1 MNNKVNSVLNSIEK
15 IDNLIMEADV
25 SVSDVMSDVYSK
37 QFKMEGNVTEDYI
50 NHEYYQESVIAGI
63 LIGGGIIAVLAT
75 AIVLITKHVKKSA
88 SGDPE
93 KKNDTSTAAGV
104 SLDKPEEFNKKVE
117 QLKSE
122 LEKAG
127 GKLTISD
134 VGFDASKL
142 KQKYEMIKELCG
154 YAETFLKGTEDD
166 EIDGALNEF
175 NKKLEEINGIDYKLS
190 EDVDVTSASLDEIK
204 SLAGPIQQMTANL
217 EKVSK
222 EFEKRSKENKNANTG
237 EMDDAKKERFEKLKE
252 GLNQINKGSTD
263 LGKSVDNEFS
273 IIRKYFEAVSKAAK
287 EKAKPAQAESEKKS
301 ESEKSQETPQNPDI
315 LKQKIYPITAKWAA
329 MDGNSDSKHP
339 DAKLT
344 ADDAYNIISSIHTN
358 VMNHRGSNALN
369 TLKAKANEDP
379 TKAMLIKNLIEA
391 TIDNKDVFNTEDE
404 ETINDIK
411 SGLPELEKIAANA
424 PSEEP
429 KKDETKPESEEP
441 KEGTNES
448 GEKIT
453 ISKDGGALY
462 DLITSWSD
470 IEEFKSALKAGNAV
484 ISGPINISYNN
495 ESLLTNTGKTKG
507 ISTKFEITFGS
518 EEEKRLISSF
528 LNILDNFLNNEELF
542 NKIPPELQKKL
553 IGAFDM
559 FLKRNE
565 PLFPGNINLENNNF
579 GWLDI
584 KNSINK
590 LKEKY
595 AGSKETSDTQTDE
608 EPKTDEPKSDDTD
621 TKSLPTVSELINNV
635 DNVDKIVEAYNQTAS
650 PSDKIDSGDISS
662 FKNAQNQIK
671 IDNLEDVFN
680 EFIKIYNIDLNM
692 PISKSVFKTLASVSE
707 DVNSCHGFE
716 SNLNDSFL
724 SIRYEKYQNDPS
736 RKQQMFDE
744 AKTYAEMRGI
754 NVTLTKPNGEKVEV
768 GTKSKEKHTGSEETK
783 SDEPTNI
790 LPVEN
795 KEENTEQLSEKD
807 QKLQVA
813 FEQLESKLEQ
823 IQQKYPN
830 GLSTIGIATGCD
842 PRTFSGVI
850 LTQFIENKS
859 EAEIKEFSNKLMDC
873 LIGGFFR
880 NTSQTHA
887 KANSQLPAPCK
898 EAIDAMQSMIN
909 DGYEVGNSLIGTNYT
924 PDNLSKYKG
933 YKYKGSLI
941 NKLMKIEPKDVLTD
955 DVFNDVKLGNPENTE
970 TPEESVPEE
979 TNNEETTQE
988 TPETKAEPE
997 KDIKDTLRYVL
1008 QDPAEAIAKANSLPE
1023 GAVPTITDR
1032 LKNALISID
1041 NKNLWDFLFYD
1052 LKAMGQTIDLD
1063 GPITRKDVMTIAQ
1076 TAYRID
1082 MMDEAKSD
1090 LIGYLKLQYRNN
1102 PQNEVKQA
1110 IFDEVKRY
1118 ANANNIHDNLITP
1131 QANFIPADDDK
1142 ITLDLENWKN
1152 NNRLTSDAAD
1162 FAEKQKGFK
1171 GFNPPKIEEEKLD
1184 NEVDDTKSNVA
1195 SYESPY
1201 KSPDVMYD
1209 DTFTGN
1215 TNSDIETMLNNRM
1228 YGADKDEAQQI
1239 ASDTIQNKLNRL
1251 NLGNDDTEE
1260 TVSLEE
1266 LKNLPSLMSD
1276 AVSGKLTDDGA
1287 KKLASNIM
1295 QLKLAIV
1302 WPTDIIE
1309 ANNVDYA
1316 TDASKKILS
1325 ECEAVSSSGDQ
1336 NTIEQMK
1343 SDIVNVQKNP
1353 ETEITSTPE
1362 EALNKIVDL
1371 TGKVTNLIKSA
1382 AVNGANNISV
1392 ALNSTKRFVS
1402 EVVLPGMHTAASMGS
1417 NAATNTIEKAK
1428 SLVTMINN
1436 HLTGSITSSPIS
1448 NDNTVQSATP
1458 STENADTTKEPST
1471 TRVKYDSDIMFMP
1484 AAPVN
1489 IFKNVPDLGSMDAT
1503 QVLSE
1508 LFNTFDYINKP
1519 TGSKYYR
1526 NHEDT
1531 DFTQGDLDF
1540 INSIRGQGGS
1550 LPLRKKSEL
1559 ASNSRILVNYL
1570 NSIYSM
1576 LKTIGGNNAMNRYN
1590 PTSKKLVVDIATT
1603 LEQYL
1608 GYVQAEL
1615 EESHKDV
1622 LNAATPMMNKV
1633 LDECERI
1640 KNIK

>member
-1 MNNKVNSVLNSIEK
+1 MNNKVSSVLNSIEK

-25 SVSDVMSDVYSK
+25 SVSDAMSDVYSK

-134 VGFDASKL
+134 VGFDVDKL
-142 KQKYEMIKELCG
+142 KHKYDLIKELCG
-154 YAETFLKGTEDD
+154 HAETFLKGTEDD
-166 EIDGALNEF
+166 EINGALTQF
-175 NKKLEEINGIDYKLS
+175 NDKLEEINGIDCKLS
-190 EDVDVTSASLDEIK
+190 GEIDVTSTSLDEIK

-287 EKAKPAQAESEKKS
+287 EKAKPAQAESEK
-301 ESEKSQETPQNPDI
+301 SQETPQNPDI
-315 LKQKIYPITAKWAA
+315 LKQKIYPITAKWASTPS
-329 MDGNSDSKHP
+329 NSDSKHP
-339 DAKLT
+339 GAKLT
-344 ADDAYNIISSIHTN
+344 ADDAYNIISSIHTD
-358 VMNHRGSNALN
+358 VMNHRGPIALD

-391 TIDNKDVFNTEDE
+391 TIDNKEVFDTEDE

-424 PSEEP
+424 PSKES

-462 DLITSWSD
+462 DLITSWNN
-470 IEEFKSALKAGNAV
+470 IEEFKQALNYGNTI
-484 ISGPINISYNN
+484 ISGMIDRSYNN
-495 ESLLTNTGKTKG
+495 ELLLTNTGKVERT
-507 ISTKFEITFGS
+507 STKFEITFGS

-621 TKSLPTVSELINNV
+621 TKSLPTVSELINDV
-635 DNVDKIVEAYNQTAS
+635 DNVDKIVETYNQTAS

-754 NVTLTKPNGEKVEV
+754 NVTLTKPDGTQVEV

-783 SDEPTNI
+783 SDEPTNTP
-790 LPVEN
+790 PVEN
-795 KEENTEQLSEKD
+795 KEENTEQLSENE
-807 QKLQVA
+807 QKMQVA

-823 IQQKYPN
+823 TQQKYPN

-842 PRTFSGVI
+842 PRTFSGII

-859 EAEIKEFSNKLMDC
+859 EAEIKEFSNNLMDC
-873 LIGGFFR
+873 LVGGFFR
-880 NTSQTHA
+880 NASQTHA
-887 KANSQLPAPCK
+887 KAKSQLPAPCK
-898 EAIDAMQSMIN
+898 EAIDAMQNMID
-909 DGYEVGNSLIGTNYT
+909 DGYEVGNSLMGTNYT

-933 YKYKGSLI
+933 YMYKGNLI
-941 NKLMKIEPKDVLTD
+941 NKLMKITPENVLTD

-970 TPEESVPEE
+970 TPEKPVPEE
-979 TNNEETTQE
+979 TKDEETTQE

-1023 GAVPTITDR
+1023 GSVPTITDR

-1063 GPITRKDVMTIAQ
+1063 GPITRKDVMAIANR
-1076 TAYRID
+1076 AYRID

-1152 NNRLTSDAAD
+1152 NNRLTSDATD

-1171 GFNPPKIEEEKLD
+1171 GFNPPKIEEEKPD
-1184 NEVDDTKSNVA
+1184 NEVDDTKSNVT

-1228 YGADKDEAQQI
+1228 YGADKEEAQQI

-1309 ANNVDYA
+1309 SNNVDYA

-1402 EVVLPGMHTAASMGS
+1402 EVVLPGMHAAASMGS

-1428 SLVTMINN
+1428 SLVTIINN
-1436 HLTGSITSSPIS
+1436 HLTGSITTSPIKG
-1448 NDNTVQSATP
+1448 DTKAQSV
-1458 STENADTTKEPST
+1458 SQADSST
-1471 TRVKYDSDIMFMP
+1471 TPNESTIHFAYDNDIIFMP
-1484 AAPVN
+1484 PIPTN

-1503 QVLSE
+1503 QILSE
-1508 LFNTFDYINKP
+1508 LFHTFDYINKP

-1531 DFTQGDLDF
+1531 DFTLNDIEF
-1540 INSIRGQGGS
+1540 INTIK
-1550 LPLRKKSEL
+1550 PLKDKSEL
-1559 ASNSRILVNYL
+1559 ASNSRTLVNYL

>member
-25 SVSDVMSDVYSK
+25 SVSDAMSDVYSK

-166 EIDGALNEF
+166 EINGALTQF
-175 NKKLEEINGIDYKLS
+175 NDKLTEINGINYKLS
-190 EDVDVTSASLDEIK
+190 GEVDVTPASLDEIK
-204 SLAGPIQQMTANL
+204 SLAGPIQQMTAEL

-301 ESEKSQETPQNPDI
+301 ESENSQETPQNTDL
-315 LKQKIYPITAKWAA
+315 LKQKIGPIIDKWASTSS
-329 MDGNSDSKHP
+329 NSDPKHP
-339 DAKLT
+339 GVKLT
-344 ADDAYNIISSIHTN
+344 ANEAYNIINDIYDN
-358 VMNHRGSNALN
+358 VINHRSSLAMG
-369 TLKAKANEDP
+369 TLRARATKDP
-379 TKAMLIKNLIEA
+379 TKAMLIKNLIET
-391 TIDNKDVFNTEDE
+391 TIEDQNVFETDE
-404 ETINDIK
+404 RTINDIK
-411 SGLPELEKIAANA
+411 AELSDLKKIALSV

-429 KKDETKPESEEP
+429 KKDETKPESEKP
-441 KEGTNES
+441 KKGTNES

-470 IEEFKSALKAGNAV
+470 IEKFKSALNGGNAI

-507 ISTKFEITFGS
+507 NSTKFEITFGS

-595 AGSKETSDTQTDE
+595 AGSKET
-608 EPKTDEPKSDDTD
+608 
-621 TKSLPTVSELINNV
+621 
-635 DNVDKIVEAYNQTAS
+635 
-650 PSDKIDSGDISS
+650 
-662 FKNAQNQIK
+662 
-671 IDNLEDVFN
+671 
-680 EFIKIYNIDLNM
+680 
-692 PISKSVFKTLASVSE
+692 
-707 DVNSCHGFE
+707 
-716 SNLNDSFL
+716 
-724 SIRYEKYQNDPS
+724 
-736 RKQQMFDE
+736 
-744 AKTYAEMRGI
+744 
-754 NVTLTKPNGEKVEV
+754 
-768 GTKSKEKHTGSEETK
+768 K
-783 SDEPTNI
+783 SDETTNTP
-790 LPVEN
+790 PVEN
-795 KEENTEQLSEKD
+795 KEGNTEQLSENE
-807 QKLQVA
+807 QKMQVA

-842 PRTFSGVI
+842 PRTFSAII
-850 LTQFIENKS
+850 LTQFIKNKS
-859 EAEIKEFSNKLMDC
+859 EAEIKAFSNNLMDC
-873 LIGGFFR
+873 LRGGFFR
-880 NTSQTHA
+880 NKSQTHA
-887 KANSQLPAPCK
+887 KVNSQLPAPCK
-898 EAIDAMQSMIN
+898 EAIDVMQIMIN
-909 DGYEVGNSLIGTNYT
+909 DGYEVGNSLMGTNYT

-933 YKYKGSLI
+933 YMYKGNLI
-941 NKLMKIEPKDVLTD
+941 NKLIKITPENVLTD

-970 TPEESVPEE
+970 TPEEPSPEE
-979 TNNEETTQE
+979 TT
-988 TPETKAEPE
+988 PE
-997 KDIKDTLRYVL
+997 KDPETPVTNSRPKMEFALKNPGAAVDYVNQHPTSSDKSNEIPEDRKNKLIEAVDAGLSDVIIEYNNSIMIGIDFDEDELTRLDVSVLIMQAIIVL
-1008 QDPAEAIAKANSLPE
+1008 QINELRNDIGGFLKQFYAKYANDNSMSRRNTAFGLAKAYAKIKGLTVDIPSPE
-1023 GAVPTITDR
+1023 GKIITVTPSSDQTDTDKPEQEPPKNVIDKSSVDEYLDK
-1032 LKNALISID
+1032 LKNGSI
-1041 NKNLWDFLFYD
+1041 NKDS
-1052 LKAMGQTIDLD
+1052 
-1063 GPITRKDVMTIAQ
+1063 
-1076 TAYRID
+1076 TA
-1082 MMDEAKSD
+1082 
-1090 LIGYLKLQYRNN
+1090 
-1102 PQNEVKQA
+1102 
-1110 IFDEVKRY
+1110 
-1118 ANANNIHDNLITP
+1118 
-1131 QANFIPADDDK
+1131 
-1142 ITLDLENWKN
+1142 
-1152 NNRLTSDAAD
+1152 AAD
-1162 FAEKQKGFK
+1162 FAKKQKHLGSL
-1171 GFNPPKIEEEKLD
+1171 GFNPPKIEEEKPD
-1184 NEVDDTKSNVA
+1184 NEVDDTKSNVT

-1239 ASDTIQNKLNRL
+1239 TSDTIQNKLNRL

-1302 WPTDIIE
+1302 WPTDVIE
-1309 ANNVDYA
+1309 ATNIDYA
-1316 TDASKKILS
+1316 TDITKKILS
-1325 ECEAVSSSGDQ
+1325 DCDTVSSSGDQ

-1402 EVVLPGMHTAASMGS
+1402 EVVLPGMHAAASMGS

-1428 SLVTMINN
+1428 SLVTIINN

-1559 ASNSRILVNYL
+1559 ASNSRTLVNYF